1 MNSSAGNQHSQ
12 KGAISGRVLDE
23 VQHIVLEVL
32 RNQQTTIYL
41 FGSWAQGQATS
52 HSDIDIAVEPHR
64 PLPAGMLA
72 NLRDRLEESH
82 IPYRVEVVDLSK
94 TDLYFRERVL
104 KEGIRWNV

>member
-1 MNSSAGNQHSQ
+1 M
-12 KGAISGRVLDE
+12 ISDRVLDE
-23 VQHIVLEVL
+23 VHHIVSDVL
-32 RNQQTTIYL
+32 KSQPITIYL

-64 PLPAGMLA
+64 TLPAGMLA
-72 NLRDRLEESH
+72 DLRDRLEESH

-94 TDLYFRERVL
+94 ADPYFRERVL

>member
-1 MNSSAGNQHSQ
+1 M
-12 KGAISGRVLDE
+12 ISGRVLDE

-94 TDLYFRERVL
+94 TDPYFRERVL